1 MCTKMGVIKKT
12 SLEAYSRPRTNGIN
26 AITIREN
33 DELLEAKLTNGENE
47 IVLASSSGRAIRF
60 NEENVR
66 PMGRN
71 ASGVRGIKIDEN
83 KEEVVGMICVEDV
96 YTTILVVSK
105 RGYGKRTYLNDPEDK
120 EPVYRITNR
129 GGKGVKTLNITSKT
143 GDLLSIKNVVDEDDL
158 MIITKSG
165 VAIRMNVDSIR
176 TMGRATQGVRLIN
189 LKGTSEIAAIARVPR
204 GDEDEAGEEISL
216 SGDENQENGPEN
228 DSAKDEKTE
237 E

>member
-1 MCTKMGVIKKT
+1 
-12 SLEAYSRPRTNGIN
+12 
-26 AITIREN
+26 
-33 DELLEAKLTNGENE
+33 
-47 IVLASSSGRAIRF
+47 
-60 NEENVR
+60 
-66 PMGRN
+66 
-71 ASGVRGIKIDEN
+71 
-83 KEEVVGMICVEDV
+83 
-96 YTTILVVSK
+96 
-105 RGYGKRTYLNDPEDK
+105 
-120 EPVYRITNR
+120 
-129 GGKGVKTLNITSKT
+129 
-143 GDLLSIKNVVDEDDL
+143 

-216 SGDENQENGPEN
+216 SGDEDQENGPEN